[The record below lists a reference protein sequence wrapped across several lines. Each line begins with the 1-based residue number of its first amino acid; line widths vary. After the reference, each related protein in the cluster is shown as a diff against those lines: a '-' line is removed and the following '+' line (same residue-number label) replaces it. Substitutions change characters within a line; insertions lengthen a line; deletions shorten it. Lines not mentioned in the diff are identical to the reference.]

1 MLVNV
6 GRGCMHGDGN
16 WKRNDYIGV
25 SMSLPV
31 SMCTTCV
38 PEEVDFS
45 LQKEDHRPF
54 FAQAT
59 VFLPQRA

>member
-1 MLVNV
+1 
-6 GRGCMHGDGN
+6 MHGDGN